1 MARPLKTL
9 YIILSIV
16 LANHHMCIA
25 DCLIHLGTLKII
37 LIECYVLS
45 DLITNIKLYVLDPFH
60 LQAVNN
66 LSKLNQSIYSQDHP
80 KRTSADMELRNLPK
94 P

>member
-1 MARPLKTL
+1 MHCAGKSSYVYCRLSHSSGDFKNHINL
-9 YIILSIV
+9 VLCII
-16 LANHHMCIA
+16 
-25 DCLIHLGTLKII
+25 G
-37 LIECYVLS
+37 S
-45 DLITNIKLYVLDPFH
+45 DYNIKLYVLDPFH

-80 KRTSADMELRNLPK
+80 KRTSADMKLRNLPK